1 MFISVRDSY
10 PGRDPEDHM
19 EKSWL
24 VDKGGVITRLPRDCL
39 SIGKYDIFVIINTK
53 KYQSQ
58 EQQVGGLWGL
68 LGA

>member
-1 MFISVRDSY
+1 
-10 PGRDPEDHM
+10 M

-24 VDKGGVITRLPRDCL
+24 VDKGGVISRLPRDCL

-58 EQQVGGLWGL
+58 EQQVGVLWGL